1 MVVQPKR
8 SLFGIL
14 SFTYSIF
21 KRVVLHHIL
30 LPIANNFVCLKWLD
44 MGKGESF
51 EKKKNLAAA
60 VALGKGTHLI
70 EYGQVKLAP
79 LSR

>member
-51 EKKKNLAAA
+51 EKKKNWQQLLHLEK
-60 VALGKGTHLI
+60 ALT
-70 EYGQVKLAP
+70 
-79 LSR
+79 